1 VHPRY
6 LDCLI
11 NRSLPPEFEMAQKPG
26 SSPLSEYPPRNWKT
40 GGFIALYPPKPSR
53 ETAAYP
59 VRPHHDSTTTEPGRQ
74 RTKSS
79 SSQSS
84 KVIPE
89 KRTSTRG
96 RLLSHLHFH
105 VRHDL
110 HERLSSRKG
119 FSTSDYNNLSRS
131 VYSDEHVVCVVDL
144 EGISRS

>member
-1 VHPRY
+1 MRPCY

-11 NRSLPPEFEMAQKPG
+11 NRSLPPELEMAQKPA
-26 SSPLSEYPPRNWKT
+26 SSAVSEYPPRNCRP
-40 GGFIALYPPKPSR
+40 GRFIALYPPKPSR

-59 VRPHHDSTTTEPGRQ
+59 VHPHHDSTTTESGRQ
-74 RTKSS
+74 RTNSS

-89 KRTSTRG
+89 KRTSARG
-96 RLLSHLHFH
+96 RLLAHLDFH

-110 HERLSSRKG
+110 RERLSSRKG

-131 VYSDEHVVCVVDL
+131 VYSNEHVVCVVDI